1 MALCRRYAM
10 SAKPQGLTALPR
22 ACAQVAHRRRQVR
35 ERLLVVGAGMAG
47 FKLVEELTRLRP
59 GGFDITMLGAEA
71 HLPYNRILLSSLLA
85 GDAQADDLKL
95 KPPSWYRDKGIK
107 LLTGVECRTLDPLKR
122 RVTLADGALL
132 TFDRLV
138 LATGSTAVRLPVPGC
153 ELAGVQTFRTLG
165 DVARLRRARP
175 GTPVVVIGG
184 GLLGVE
190 AAHGLASRGARV
202 TLLHLMPRLMELQ
215 LDARSAALLVAALR
229 RNGIEVVLG
238 AETAAIIGEGRAQRI
253 RLRDGRVYPA
263 ELVVMAVGIRP
274 ATKLAQTGGL
284 QLGRGITVDDGFAT
298 SVPGIY
304 AIGEC
309 AEHCGTCCGLVE
321 PAYEQA
327 KALAR
332 LLAGLP
338 ARYARG
344 AVAAALKV
352 AGIPVVSMGDFEGG
366 GAEAILLED
375 QGAALYRKLVVRD
388 GRLAGAILF
397 GDTAEALWYRDLIRR
412 QAPIAAIR
420 SSLAFGQAYAEAA

>member
-1 MALCRRYAM
+1 M
-10 SAKPQGLTALPR
+10 SARPQGVIATPR
-22 ACAQVAHRRRQVR
+22 ACAQVTARRRRQVR

-47 FKLVEELTRLRP
+47 FKLVEELTRLRSD
-59 GGFDITMLGAEA
+59 GFDITMLGAEA
-71 HLPYNRILLSSLLA
+71 HVPYNRVLLSSLLA
-85 GDAQADDLKL
+85 GDAQAGDLKL
-95 KPPSWYRDKGIK
+95 KPPSWYDDKAIK
-107 LLTGVECRTLDPLKR
+107 LLTGVACCTLDPLER
-122 RVTLADGALL
+122 RVTLADGASL

-153 ELAGVQTFRTLG
+153 ELAGVMTFRTLG
-165 DVARLRRARP
+165 DVVWLERTRP

-184 GLLGVE
+184 GLLGLE

-215 LDARSAALLVAALR
+215 LDARSAALLAAAMR
-229 RNGIEVVLG
+229 RNGIEVVLE
-238 AETAAIIGEGRAQRI
+238 AQTAAIAGEGRAQCV

-274 ATKLAQTGGL
+274 ATMLARTGGL
-284 QLGRGITVDDGFAT
+284 QIGRGVKVDDGFAT

-309 AEHCGTCCGLVE
+309 AEHRGTCCGLVE

-327 KALAR
+327 KVLAH

-338 ARYARG
+338 ARYESG
-344 AVAAALKV
+344 AMATALKV

-375 QGAALYRKLVVRD
+375 QGAAHYRKLVVRD
-388 GRLAGAILF
+388 GRLAGAVLF
-397 GDTAEALWYRDLIRR
+397 GDTAEALWYRDLIRQ
-412 QAPIAAIR
+412 QAPIAPIR